1 MGIIKNVIRCNHCG
15 DVLESAYT
23 HDFKTCKCGTVS
35 VDGGHDYLRRCFN
48 TLDDF
53 TDLSLFKNT
62 DENGLRIKNK
72 DTIPAL
78 KIGRLKKY
86 KCSELDEWVKSDQ
99 CK

>member
-1 MGIIKNVIRCNHCG
+1 MGIIKNIIRCNHCG
-15 DVLESAYT
+15 DVLESVYT

-62 DENGLRIKNK
+62 DENSRQ
-72 DTIPAL
+72 
-78 KIGRLKKY
+78 KK
-86 KCSELDEWVKSDQ
+86 
-99 CK
+99 